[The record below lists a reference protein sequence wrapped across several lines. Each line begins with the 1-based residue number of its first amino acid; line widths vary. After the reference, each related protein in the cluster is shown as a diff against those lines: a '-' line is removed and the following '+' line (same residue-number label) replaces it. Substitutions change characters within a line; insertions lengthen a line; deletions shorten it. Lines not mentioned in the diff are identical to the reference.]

1 MFEINKKKVEDTVRK
16 NIQTSLID
24 GKYSPISPSKLYSYD
39 ELKLVILEKWP
50 SENYHF
56 TTSDNPR

>member
-1 MFEINKKKVEDTVRK
+1 MFLINKDKVEDIVKK

-50 SENYHF
+50 AEN
-56 TTSDNPR
+56 

>member
-1 MFEINKKKVEDTVRK
+1 MLVINKYKVEDIVRK

-24 GKYSPISPSKLYSYD
+24 EKYSTISPSKLYSYD

-50 SENYHF
+50 SENLHF